1 VNRPLDFPDTLP
13 FRFRRHLLIAALSC
27 AAWTAAALAAEA
39 APPAQLALY
48 VAADAAP
55 KMFLQDAKPT
65 GYMTELAHEALRRAG
80 YDVEVRSYPWAR
92 TVMYA
97 QSGFG
102 VITSLSHTPERDKLF
117 VFSDPIYEDRVLMIT
132 RHGAGL
138 QLSGLADLTGLR
150 VGVQQGASFGPAFE
164 AALQHFVVE
173 RDDSADKRLRKVAAG
188 RIDVALLS
196 GGPPALRYYA
206 TRAGV
211 DLSLLDVQ
219 KSPLL
224 VDSNHIAV
232 ARSRPDADEIIR
244 RVNAAI
250 AAMRKDGSGTRI
262 LGRYE

>member
-1 VNRPLDFPDTLP
+1 VNRPRDYPDTLLP
-13 FRFRRHLLIAALSC
+13 RFRRRQLIVALAC
-27 AAWTAAALAAEA
+27 AAWTAAGLAADA
-39 APPAQLALY
+39 SPPSQLALY

-55 KMFLQDAKPT
+55 KMFLHDGKPT

-92 TVMYA
+92 TVMYV

-117 VFSDPIYEDRVLMIT
+117 VFSDPLYEDRVLMIT
-132 RHGAGL
+132 RRGAGL

-164 AALQHFVVE
+164 AALANFVVE

-188 RIDVALLS
+188 RIDVAILS
-196 GGPPALRYYA
+196 GGPPAVRYYA

-211 DLSLLDVQ
+211 DPGLLDVQ

-244 RVNAAI
+244 RVNTAI
-250 AAMRKDGSGTRI
+250 AAMRKDGNSARI